1 MRIAVAVVSVLAAAA
16 CLAGCKTDP
25 KQAPAAQAGS
35 GSGSAGSAGG
45 AVAGSAIRV
54 APPAAGSAGSG
65 SDARGPIALPRGT
78 GAPPRKTTTKLAA
91 ADFGRLGAL
100 EFPGFKSKVREQKEA
115 LDVRHSTPRPTIATT
130 VTITPCFDCPAM
142 ELAAW
147 KAREASLRLLIGPE
161 LRDRPDTVWEMGQTE
176 LNGAPVIFT
185 FQLGH
190 HFGKDDNGNPTAAFS
205 NAYALY
211 FNDGTNQIRVVTEY
225 KDDPVAREDL
235 ALVAPRED
243 LEKVARAFLDAYTHA
258 W

>member
-1 MRIAVAVVSVLAAAA
+1 M
-16 CLAGCKTDP
+16 
-25 KQAPAAQAGS
+25 
-35 GSGSAGSAGG
+35 
-45 AVAGSAIRV
+45 
-54 APPAAGSAGSG
+54 
-65 SDARGPIALPRGT
+65 
-78 GAPPRKTTTKLAA
+78 
-91 ADFGRLGAL
+91 
-100 EFPGFKSKVREQKEA
+100 
-115 LDVRHSTPRPTIATT
+115 RHSTPRPTIATT
-130 VTITPCFDCPAM
+130 ITITPCFDCPAM

-190 HFGKDDNGNPTAAFS
+190 HFGKDDNGNPTAAFA

-235 ALVAPRED
+235 TLVAPRED
-243 LEKVARAFLDAYTHA
+243 LEKVARAFLDAYTQA

>member
-1 MRIAVAVVSVLAAAA
+1 MRIAVAVVSVLTAAAA
-16 CLAGCKTDP
+16 SLAGCKTDP
-25 KQAPAAQAGS
+25 KPASTAQAGS
-35 GSGSAGSAGG
+35 GSGSAGSAGS
-45 AVAGSAIRV
+45 AVAV

-65 SDARGPIALPRGT
+65 SNSRGPIALPRGT
-78 GAPPRKTTTKLAA
+78 GAPPKKTTAKLAA
-91 ADFGRLGAL
+91 ADFQRLGAL
-100 EFPGFKSKVREQKEA
+100 EFPGFKSKVREQTEA
-115 LDVRHSTPRPTIATT
+115 LDVRHSTPRPTLATT

-142 ELAAW
+142 TLEAW

-161 LRDRPDTVWEMGQTE
+161 LKDRPDTVWEMGQTE
-176 LNGAPVIFT
+176 LNGVPVIFT

-190 HFGKDDNGNPTAAFS
+190 HFGKDDNGNPMAAFS

-235 ALVAPRED
+235 ALIAPRED
-243 LEKVARAFLDAYTHA
+243 LEKVARAFLDAYTQA